1 MSKPAISSNQLL
13 RAAVGAGISPLL
25 CSPKRSE
32 GEGETG
38 KIFLRTCILFILIF
52 FIPIFCSAQEDK
64 NERLR
69 YLVNEYGQAEVSV
82 RTTDRHSIDF
92 LTRNFS
98 VSSVKDGIVRLRISP
113 LTLELF
119 ISQKYTWNIEELYV
133 AKGLS
138 TVPELKGVMQ
148 WDTYPSYSQYLQII
162 LGFAKQYPGL
172 CRVDT
177 IGTTNYGKLVLA
189 LKISDNA
196 ESDEDEPE
204 VFYTSTMHGDETGG
218 FILMLRL
225 IDYFLKNYDSNSR
238 IRNLADNLE
247 IWINPLANPD
257 GMYGTGEIM
266 VNPKRFNSNDYD
278 LNRNFPDPFTPY
290 NSSNVIQKE
299 TADMCKFLREHR
311 FVLSANF
318 HSGDEVVNYPWD
330 RWLTKLHA
338 DNRWFRD
345 ISRGYA
351 DTVHRYSSPVYMN
364 GFENGIVR
372 GATWYLVYG
381 GRQDFVTWE
390 LQGREVTIE
399 LDKIYITPAGQL
411 GLLWEN
417 NYRSLIGYLENAL
430 YGIHGKVTSATN
442 SYPVASK
449 IFIAGYDKDSSHVYS
464 DTLSGSFVRMLTPGS
479 YNLTFSAFGYRDT
492 IISGVNINRFETTS
506 LDVVMT
512 PLSEPRYKFPVL
524 YPNPAINVL
533 KAVIPNDFAGIVNI
547 KIYNTTGMLLK
558 DYNAEAVINT
568 PLNIDISGFAQGTY
582 IIVFTAIQPKF
593 SGNQKIPSVRGRFI
607 VIR

>member
-1 MSKPAISSNQLL
+1 MTSFISDLMSKPAISSNQLL
-13 RAAVGAGISPLL
+13 RTTDEADLSTL
-25 CSPKRSE
+25 
-32 GEGETG
+32 GETG
-38 KIFLRTCILFILIF
+38 KEVLRTCIFFILIF
-52 FIPIFCSAQEDK
+52 FISGIFCSAQEDN

-69 YLVNEYGQAEVSV
+69 YLVNEYGQAEVSI
-82 RTTDRHSIDF
+82 RTSDRHTIDF

-113 LTLELF
+113 LTSELF
-119 ISQKYTWNIEELYV
+119 IAQKYSWKIEELYV
-133 AKGLS
+133 TKGLS
-138 TVPELKGVMQ
+138 SVPELKGVMQ
-148 WDTYPSYSQYLQII
+148 WDTYPSYTQYLQI
-162 LGFAKQYPGL
+162 LKGFVQQYPGL

-189 LKISDNA
+189 VKISDNA

-225 IDYFLKNYDSNSR
+225 IDYFLKNYSSNSR

-266 VNPKRFNSNDYD
+266 VNPIRFNAKGYD

-290 NSSNVIQKE
+290 NSGNIIQKE
-299 TADMCKFLREHR
+299 TADMSKFLRQHR

-345 ISRGYA
+345 ISRAYA
-351 DTVHRYSSPVYMN
+351 DTVHKYSSPAYMS
-364 GFENGIVR
+364 GFENGIIR
-372 GATWYLVYG
+372 GAVWYLVYG

-399 LDKIYITPAGQL
+399 LDKIYVTPAGQL
-411 GLLWEN
+411 ELLWEN
-417 NYRSLIGYLENAL
+417 NYRSLTGHLENAL
-430 YGIHGKVTSATN
+430 YGIHGKVTGAAG
-442 SYPVASK
+442 SYPVASR
-449 IFIAGYDKDSSHVYS
+449 IFIEGYDKDSSQVYS
-464 DTLSGSFVRMLTPGS
+464 DTLSGSFVRMLAPGT

-492 IISGVNINRFETTS
+492 IITGVGVNRFETTR

-512 PLSEPRYKFPVL
+512 PLSEPEYKFPVL
-524 YPNPAINVL
+524 YPNPAINAF
-533 KAVIPNDFAGIVNI
+533 KAIIPNEFAGTVNI
-547 KIYNTTGMLLK
+547 RIYNTTGMLLK
-558 DYNAEAVINT
+558 DYDTEAVINT
-568 PLNIDISGFAQGTY
+568 PVDIEIPEFNPGTY
-582 IIVFTAIQPKF
+582 IIVFKVIQPKVA
-593 SGNQKIPSVRGRFI
+593 GNQKKLSVSGRFI
-607 VIR
+607 VIK